1 MSVLTEVFSFQIK
14 QGDARVSNGT
24 ARQVRIKFVN
34 GKFAEATHNIE
45 GEFVG
50 TRDYWR
56 VMGLIDQKIDEL
68 EGIEEA
74 RRMPL
79 LVVAE
84 MEAA

>member
-24 ARQVRIKFVN
+24 ARRVRIKFVD
-34 GKFAEATHNIE
+34 GKFAEAKHNIE

-56 VMGLIDQKIDEL
+56 VMGLIDRKI
-68 EGIEEA
+68 
-74 RRMPL
+74 
-79 LVVAE
+79 AE
-84 MEAA
+84 IEAAKEAA

>member
-1 MSVLTEVFSFQIK
+1 MKLDLSDITE
-14 QGDARVSNGT
+14 
-24 ARQVRIKFVN
+24 QVRQTGRADWLADDLTPPF
-34 GKFAEATHNIE
+34 GETSEAY
-45 GEFVG
+45 
-50 TRDYWR
+50 RDW
-56 VMGLIDQKIDEL
+56 L